1 MAEFKTVMS
10 ERGRMCS
17 CLICKHCGLY
27 FENNGHGMNC
37 SDFVRKY
44 LEEAEDIIMQWSSE
58 HPIMTNREKFEE
70 VFGKDLFKLCTKDPW
85 GDVVKWLDEEYKG
98 ENKNG

>member
-1 MAEFKTVMS
+1 MAEFQRVMS
-10 ERGRMCS
+10 ERERMCS

-37 SDFVRKY
+37 SDFVRRY

-58 HPIMTNREKFEE
+58 HPIITNRKKFEE
-70 VFGKDLFKLCTKDPW
+70 VFGFNIASLF
-85 GDVVKWLDEEYKG
+85 DVNNCSVAEWLDDEYK
-98 ENKNG
+98 EKIANE